1 MARKRTKKL
10 ENGDSA
16 HLYIS
21 QQVPAELLD
30 YLNKQSDLSNFFM
43 YAAVKLYEQ
52 TGNVDV
58 ANFMPRRFA
67 LSDTHPIQV
76 QPTPT
81 TQYVVQQP
89 IAQEQMMQQVQQ
101 QVQQPIVQEPIAQ
114 QPMQQQ
120 PIVQEP
126 MVQQQVQQPIVQE
139 PIPQQQV
146 QQPIVQ
152 EQMPQQQVE
161 QHPLSSPIV
170 AEVTESDEDN
180 SDDQWEGLN
189 GFSADQ
195 LKNMNF

>member
-1 MARKRTKKL
+1 
-10 ENGDSA
+10 
-16 HLYIS
+16 
-21 QQVPAELLD
+21 
-30 YLNKQSDLSNFFM
+30 
-43 YAAVKLYEQ
+43 
-52 TGNVDV
+52 
-58 ANFMPRRFA
+58 MPRRFT

-114 QPMQQQ
+114 Q
-120 PIVQEP
+120 
-126 MVQQQVQQPIVQE
+126 QVQQPIVQE
-139 PIPQQQV
+139 PIAQQQV

-180 SDDQWEGLN
+180 SDNQWEGLN

>member
-58 ANFMPRRFA
+58 ANFMPRRFT

-114 QPMQQQ
+114 Q
-120 PIVQEP
+120 
-126 MVQQQVQQPIVQE
+126 
-139 PIPQQQV
+139 QV

-180 SDDQWEGLN
+180 SDNQWEGLN